1 MGGGSLFQVG
11 VAVEFWRVLVHL
23 SILAFCLVL
32 FEALLHYVEH
42 KLSRYDKYQHMLRKA
57 YRELMILGLLSLGLK
72 LLKEV
77 PGIHA
82 DSKTMLAFQVADLAI
97 FILALALILQAIIV
111 FSQLRRHNKVADRTE
126 LITAQDLVDS
136 ITPPAGTPPTS
147 GPVRGGGSSGWLCC
161 SRKPTGA
168 AFDKEVVERRLLR
181 HLFLRRFGLPQLFPF
196 SKYLRRAQ
204 ASQIS
209 HMIEVEPSMWVLLL
223 AVAWAICGV
232 VAVLDSW
239 EVDLPESH
247 ELVEVLMIFGWV
259 LLVLH
264 LVVLLYFRWCLRQ
277 LLDAAGYSDNEA
289 ALLDN
294 LRVIAEEEALA
305 WQNEAADTALDTMN
319 RVQDELEEIEDRRNA
334 ERHVLLRK
342 DVGLQL
348 VATCCRNMNKIGVAK
363 LRTGGRVPSGVQSG
377 TPHIRIRFFSRKA
390 WHVTVMF
397 LLILNGFF
405 IALLVQCAV
414 YDLDDIY
421 KEFGLLPAILVP
433 LPLVLN
439 TFVFQ
444 QRMFRYFVIVCSVL
458 RVESNTLGEVVNHFS
473 EIVEMR
479 TEFGSSLLEC
489 LKEGDYTIVD
499 LRRELHAYDPK
510 QTGLIDVDR
519 LRIVLAAFGFR
530 LTRFRFNS
538 VAMMLFEMNGTRVE
552 KSKMGGGSLFQV
564 GNAVEFWR
572 VLVHLSVLAFCLV
585 IFEAALHHVE
595 HKLARYDKYQ
605 HMLRKGYRE
614 LMILGLLSLGLKV
627 IKEIPGIQ
635 ADSKTMLAFQ
645 VADLAIFILALA
657 LILQAITIFSQLR
670 KHNNMGDRTELIS
683 AQDLV
688 DSMNPSPAA
697 SSATGL
703 RHSSWHLWPEE
714 TPSFEKEVV
723 EQRLLRHLF
732 LRRFGLPQLFPFSK
746 YLRRAQANQISHM
759 IEVEPSMWVLL
770 LAVAWAICAFVTI
783 LEKFVDLP
791 ESRDLV
797 EVFVAFAWILVG
809 LHVAVLFY
817 FQTCMRQILVAAGYS
832 EDNEKLVE
840 NLQTIADEEAIAW
853 RNEAADSALD
863 TMNRVQ
869 EELEEFEDH
878 LDSRRHVLLQHDT
891 GFQLVATCYRKI
903 KRVGATTKPR
913 ETIGVQ
919 PETPDINIRYFSR
932 KAWHV
937 VVIFLLM
944 LNGFFIALLIQC
956 AVYNLDEVYGD
967 FGLVPA
973 IMVPLPVLLNTFVFQ
988 ERMFRYFV
996 TVCSI
1001 IRVDASTLGEVVHH
1015 FSEIVELR
1023 SEFAATLLE
1032 RLRDGDYSVLD
1043 LRAELDAYDTHK
1055 TGMIDVDKLRYIL
1068 AAFGY
1073 RLTRFR
1079 FNSVAML
1086 LFELRG
1092 TKISDSLV
1100 HFSTF
1105 KMAGASLFQ
1114 VGGNVEFW
1122 RVLVHLSILA
1132 VFLLGFEAALHHLEH
1147 RLARYDKYHAMLQKV
1162 YRELMVLGLISL
1174 ILKVLKEVTP
1184 VDSYNKPMIAFQ
1196 VADLIIFGL
1205 AIALIL
1211 QSICIFLLLRGHS
1224 SRADE
1229 AEFIMTEDLRS
1240 Q

>member
-1 MGGGSLFQVG
+1 MSAKVASRNVLKGFSNTEKLKHPYCRGVSGSACILIACTPQVEIRPPFSTLLYRIQRSAKPFDTRAGCDSFQPELGRLTFGRSAAEQSLLARPTRSGDRLSSPRVNWSPSSHELLWHERVFDVARFHLLQRLLIPTRKQSQVCASGGGQSHFQTSAMGGGSLFQVG

-552 KSKMGGGSLFQV
+552 YGQ
-564 GNAVEFWR
+564 
-572 VLVHLSVLAFCLV
+572 
-585 IFEAALHHVE
+585 
-595 HKLARYDKYQ
+595 
-605 HMLRKGYRE
+605 
-614 LMILGLLSLGLKV
+614 
-627 IKEIPGIQ
+627 
-635 ADSKTMLAFQ
+635 
-645 VADLAIFILALA
+645 
-657 LILQAITIFSQLR
+657 
-670 KHNNMGDRTELIS
+670 
-683 AQDLV
+683 
-688 DSMNPSPAA
+688 
-697 SSATGL
+697 
-703 RHSSWHLWPEE
+703 
-714 TPSFEKEVV
+714 
-723 EQRLLRHLF
+723 LLRL
-732 LRRFGLPQLFPFSK
+732 
-746 YLRRAQANQISHM
+746 
-759 IEVEPSMWVLL
+759 LL
-770 LAVAWAICAFVTI
+770 LAQNEHQTESVSGNQQKRQHPLLQRSMT
-783 LEKFVDLP
+783 FVDDGGRGSLRANNAAAP
-791 ESRDLV
+791 TT
-797 EVFVAFAWILVG
+797 G
-809 LHVAVLFY
+809 
-817 FQTCMRQILVAAGYS
+817 RQ
-832 EDNEKLVE
+832 
-840 NLQTIADEEAIAW
+840 
-853 RNEAADSALD
+853 
-863 TMNRVQ
+863 
-869 EELEEFEDH
+869 
-878 LDSRRHVLLQHDT
+878 
-891 GFQLVATCYRKI
+891 
-903 KRVGATTKPR
+903 
-913 ETIGVQ
+913 
-919 PETPDINIRYFSR
+919 
-932 KAWHV
+932 
-937 VVIFLLM
+937 
-944 LNGFFIALLIQC
+944 
-956 AVYNLDEVYGD
+956 
-967 FGLVPA
+967 
-973 IMVPLPVLLNTFVFQ
+973 VPLLSQPSLGSEPRASDFVNAGLPPM
-988 ERMFRYFV
+988 RPISV
-996 TVCSI
+996 SA
-1001 IRVDASTLGEVVHH
+1001 ASDSHANMKTENGN
-1015 FSEIVELR
+1015 R
-1023 SEFAATLLE
+1023 PRPPMLE
-1032 RLRDGDYSVLD
+1032 RSY
-1043 LRAELDAYDTHK
+1043 TQQ
-1055 TGMIDVDKLRYIL
+1055 
-1068 AAFGY
+1068 F
-1073 RLTRFR
+1073 
-1079 FNSVAML
+1079 
-1086 LFELRG
+1086 
-1092 TKISDSLV
+1092 
-1100 HFSTF
+1100 
-1105 KMAGASLFQ
+1105 AGS
-1114 VGGNVEFW
+1114 
-1122 RVLVHLSILA
+1122 
-1132 VFLLGFEAALHHLEH
+1132 
-1147 RLARYDKYHAMLQKV
+1147 
-1162 YRELMVLGLISL
+1162 
-1174 ILKVLKEVTP
+1174 
-1184 VDSYNKPMIAFQ
+1184 
-1196 VADLIIFGL
+1196 
-1205 AIALIL
+1205 
-1211 QSICIFLLLRGHS
+1211 S
-1224 SRADE
+1224 SRALHDM
-1229 AEFIMTEDLRS
+1229 FNIRRVSTS
-1240 Q
+1240 QTDTVPSDTVYTVL